1 MNRPCQ
7 VCARKRAFRINIL
20 NWKAKKRGVVD
31 GNNEEKVST
40 VVGRGAAA
48 AAAMCGETCLLV

>member
-1 MNRPCQ
+1 M
-7 VCARKRAFRINIL
+7 
-20 NWKAKKRGVVD
+20 VD